1 LPVVVAD
8 VIVSRMSS
16 FSSGS
21 GEPTPAK
28 SDAELTPM
36 QRAVQARA
44 LRTIENEQNQP
55 VSSPR
60 RKLVIATLSVLMVI
74 GLMILINYGVAIMQ
88 RIFELWMQDD
98 APAVTVPRP
107 DQPFMIKVDPVQP
120 SSAAMDAGSTSATH

>member
-1 LPVVVAD
+1 
-8 VIVSRMSS
+8 
-16 FSSGS
+16 
-21 GEPTPAK
+21 
-28 SDAELTPM
+28 M
-36 QRAVQARA
+36 QRAIQARA

-60 RKLVIATLSVLMVI
+60 RKLVIATVSVLTVI

-107 DQPFMIKVDPVQP
+107 DQPFMIRVDPVQP
-120 SSAAMDAGSTSATH
+120 PSAAMDAGSTNAAH